1 MTTDSLKSF
10 ITLPTE
16 TIYGRRRAENTKFIL
31 LSSFVL
37 IFSIGISSYVIWSS
51 LRMGELRDEVHQLR
65 DKLEDL
71 RKRMGLDL
79 LDDLHDFEVA
89 HENPHHHPD
98 AFLEDFDNSVDDF
111 DDGDYGFDD
120 LTMEEDEEDEDEDD
134 TEDRKEGSGIFKMFP
149 DDEEYDSIYDE
160 IKKSRKP
167 RAIPPHEG
175 VPVVEESYAVRRNKT
190 NTPADDMVVNVL
202 LNRNASPKLKY
213 DWGQKP
219 WIGSERRP
227 QNAVHRRPP
236 RRYQSFNAAPTQFV
250 DKDVTL
256 TIRESDG
263 KPHNALHI
271 RHRNHHPNMQP
282 NLQEHVAAATQFVNR
297 RDMNIRNFAPG
308 DSAERKK
315 KNHHANKS
323 RTIAIHYVGDEN
335 KYFLESAQH
344 SRVNARLSHYGQV
357 YKYWTPSTWA
367 SNMGMENFFSMQNG
381 VVTVKE
387 GGLYLIYAQIYY
399 DDVRDR
405 NSFTVKHNGNTFL
418 HCEAMTYSERSVNK
432 TNTCYTSG
440 VALLKPDD
448 QITVKDTEHHRFV
461 LFHPHTSFFGLVK
474 LGDVRVPGH
483 VGGIHHQVSNDDIR
497 GTRL

>member
-160 IKKSRKP
+160 IKKR
-167 RAIPPHEG
+167 
-175 VPVVEESYAVRRNKT
+175 
-190 NTPADDMVVNVL
+190 
-202 LNRNASPKLKY
+202 
-213 DWGQKP
+213 
-219 WIGSERRP
+219 IGSERRP